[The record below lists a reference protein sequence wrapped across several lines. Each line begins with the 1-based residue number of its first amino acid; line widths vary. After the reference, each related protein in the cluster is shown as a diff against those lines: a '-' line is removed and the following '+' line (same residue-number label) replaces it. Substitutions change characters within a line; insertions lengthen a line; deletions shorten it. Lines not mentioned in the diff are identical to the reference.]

1 MTLKKEKEEE
11 LFLDF
16 SHDYQQAVFGSFHIA
31 FMTRDE
37 NYVLP
42 KEDFDSLKMALWFY
56 ENKIKDKKKYP
67 VFDSHSYV
75 YKEGSDREAL
85 FQILG
90 LPRPVFDGLDLNE
103 DILSQLTFK
112 DGLSNLKKECYQQRA
127 NEDDTKWYHDDFQ
140 LFCLK
145 NGIFFLYDETIP
157 FIEND
162 NPVLPVFFK
171 EDAFDKEFLTEYK
184 TFDYERLAID
194 FLGIDYDSHFI
205 SIMKEMDQYP
215 LERRIAHFIN
225 DDYDTEIASAL
236 PDPVYRKKYAKIL
249 RRMIA
254 TFINHLYDIYS
265 YTVIN
270 NPTIKNSYLT
280 KVKIRNTRT
289 YYSVSSFSGDM
300 FSFDCKK
307 WYFSNFQKEEICNTI
322 HRLVIEY
329 GTDDI
334 LGIYAKSALPYYGYL
349 SLKDKDI
356 KTEEELLSSLPFTD
370 EISYTEYYLG
380 VKRYDV
386 NYSYFFSATEH
397 KVVFLSRYL
406 LNQGIVYYPIK
417 NVQMNDKNITIEILP
432 QNRCDAL
439 TAAFDDQCYSLKTH
453 FFYSYLIE
461 RGGIVDKKTEKMV
474 DELDKRSSLHA
485 GFEFYHSFKN
495 RSLKDAI
502 ESLLSRYDM
511 MAYLDG
517 AIQFFS
523 YLIAYPFYVAESEL
537 RQYCMKN
544 DESGILQILDYSWMN
559 EMSYEPELSYPYVLK
574 GKMFYAFKKTP
585 FSKPYLCECSRKALE
600 ERYAYLLS
608 IHPVNEDD
616 VDNVIEEYERRT
628 DDIYKL
634 GLPTEVVQ
642 LIKEDSYDPLSRI
655 SYKRKIC
662 HLCQKKEPSN
672 YDSFDQH
679 TSKFYNIYSSYL
691 KQRCYEN
698 HIYIEPDFTIR
709 EIFPNFITKL
719 KDGDYSSLFA
729 CDLSKIKNPLLK
741 PYLNI
746 DKTTILSLLA
756 SFYPQD
762 IDQEDVMMDLE
773 DFFDMSDEE
782 IHQILFACD
791 QTKYEDVLSHMY
803 VIGHLLCIYE
813 NLKMA
818 YISELSKEV
827 SDDNFNEY
835 CFNFDYNPHLVYPYV
850 IFGSR
855 FNAYTD
861 DVNSGHYYFCECDKK
876 SIRDVMNLVLKSY
889 RNRDID
895 PDWLA
900 PVVLGV
906 TGLPFLV
913 VLKMKDI
920 DFDTMSVDDVIGRL
934 EFRQSICRRCLN
946 VSHSAYL
953 GPFLKT
959 EPFKEGDKAELRFV
973 NEAFV
978 KDGFMCLDIENHIN
992 GDFSNKSELR
1002 IDGEDT
1008 RLPFL
1013 IPLKNRLPESV
1024 YRVFN
1029 PTKEEIQNDLSD
1041 FSSRYNI
1048 SQETLAYATGVILDT
1063 YNSNP
1068 KVMFELMKDAL
1079 YEGSLTD
1086 KIREYFPQMS
1096 RLRKEFE
1103 EPVIQVIARYL
1114 SCLYQKLVSYYVDKE
1129 KHIGR

>member
-1 MTLKKEKEEE
+1 MKAKKEKAEE

-16 SHDYQQAVFGSFHIA
+16 SHDYQKAVFGSSHIA

-42 KEDFDSLKMALWFY
+42 REDFDSLKMALWFY
-56 ENKIKDKKKYP
+56 ENKIKDRKKYP
-67 VFDSHSYV
+67 VFDAYSYS
-75 YKEGSDREAL
+75 YKEGSDREVL

-90 LPRPVFDGLDLNE
+90 LPRPVFDNLDLNE
-103 DILSQLTFK
+103 DILSQLVFE

-127 NEDDTKWYHDDFQ
+127 NEDNTKWYHDDFR

-162 NPVLPVFFK
+162 NPVLPIFFN
-171 EDAFDKEFLTEYK
+171 EDAFDKEFLAEYK
-184 TFDYERLAID
+184 TFGYERLAID
-194 FLGIDYDSHFI
+194 FLGIDYDARFI
-205 SIMKEMDQYP
+205 SAMKEMDRYP

-225 DDYDTEIASAL
+225 DDYDVEIASAL
-236 PDPVYRKKYAKIL
+236 PDPIYRRIYAKLL

-254 TFINHLYDIYS
+254 TLINHLYDIYS
-265 YTVIN
+265 YSVIN

-289 YYSVSSFSGDM
+289 YYSISSFSGDM
-300 FSFDCKK
+300 FSFDCRK
-307 WYFSNFQKEEICNTI
+307 WCFSNYQKEEIYNTI
-322 HRLVIEY
+322 HRLVLKY
-329 GTDDI
+329 GADDI
-334 LGIYAKSALPYYGYL
+334 LGIYARSALPYYGYL
-349 SLKDKDI
+349 SLKNKSI

-380 VKRYDV
+380 VKRYDA
-386 NYSYFFSATEH
+386 NYSYFFSAAEH

-406 LNQGIVYYPIK
+406 LNQGIAYYPVK
-417 NVQMNDKNITIEILP
+417 NVRLNDKNITIEILP
-432 QNRCDAL
+432 QKRTQAL
-439 TAAFDDQCYSLKTH
+439 SSIFDEQSYSLKTR

-461 RGGIVDKKTEKMV
+461 TGGIVDKKTEKMV
-474 DELDKRSSLHA
+474 DELDKRSSFHV
-485 GFEFYHSFKN
+485 GFEFYHSFRK
-495 RSLKDAI
+495 RSLKDAT

-511 MAYLDG
+511 MAYLDS
-517 AIQFFS
+517 AIPFFA
-523 YLIAYPFYVAESEL
+523 YLVDYPFYVAESEL
-537 RQYCMKN
+537 RQYCMEK
-544 DESGILQILDYSWMN
+544 DESGILQILDYSWMD

-600 ERYAYLLS
+600 ERYAYLTKE
-608 IHPVNEDD
+608 HTVDQND
-616 VDNVIEEYERRT
+616 VDALLEEQERRA
-628 DDIYKL
+628 DNIYKL

-642 LIKEDSYDPLSRI
+642 LIKEKISDPLSKI
-655 SYKRKIC
+655 SYKKGIC

-672 YDSFDQH
+672 YDSFDDH

-698 HIYIEPDFTIR
+698 HVYIEPDFIIKG
-709 EIFPNFITKL
+709 IFPNFIAKM
-719 KDGDYSSLFA
+719 KNGDYSSLFA
-729 CDLSKIKNPLLK
+729 CDLSKINNPLLK

-762 IDQEDVMMDLE
+762 VDQEDMMMDLE
-773 DFFDMSDEE
+773 DFFDLSEEE
-782 IHQILFACD
+782 IHQVLFSCD
-791 QTKYEDVLSHMY
+791 KTKYEAVLSHMY
-803 VIGHLLCIYE
+803 VIGHLLCIYQ

-818 YISELSKEV
+818 YISELSKEF

-850 IFGSR
+850 IFGTR

-861 DVNSGHYYFCECDKK
+861 DVNGGHYYFCECDKE
-876 SIRDVMNLVLKSY
+876 SIRDVMDLVLTTY
-889 RNRDID
+889 RKRDME
-895 PDWLA
+895 PDWLT

-913 VLKMKDI
+913 IMKLKDV
-920 DFDTMSVDDVIGRL
+920 DFDTMSVDDVIDRL

-978 KDGFMCLDIENHIN
+978 KDGFMSLDIENHIN
-992 GDFSNKSELR
+992 GDFADKSELR

-1013 IPLKNRLPESV
+1013 IPLKNRYPESV
-1024 YRVFN
+1024 YRIFN
-1029 PTKEEIQNDLSD
+1029 PTKEEIQDDLYD
-1041 FSSRYNI
+1041 FSTRYNI

-1063 YNSNP
+1063 YNSDP

-1079 YEGSLTD
+1079 YEGSLKD
-1086 KIREYFPQMS
+1086 KIRQYFPQMN

-1114 SCLYQKLVSYYVDKE
+1114 SYLYQKLVCYYVDKE